1 MENDWQ
7 ENDLVGLQN
16 LYSPSVIIRMIKPKK
31 IRRLEREEH
40 VGQKRNVYRV
50 FVGKPEI
57 KIEREA

>member
-1 MENDWQ
+1 M
-7 ENDLVGLQN
+7 ENDLVRLQN
-16 LYSPSVIIRMIKPKK
+16 LYFLSGIIRMIKSKK

-40 VGQKRNVYRV
+40 VGKKRNVYRV

>member
-1 MENDWQ
+1 V
-7 ENDLVGLQN
+7 ENDLVRLQN
-16 LYSPSVIIRMIKPKK
+16 LYFLSGIIRMIKSKK

-40 VGQKRNVYRV
+40 VGKKRNVYRV